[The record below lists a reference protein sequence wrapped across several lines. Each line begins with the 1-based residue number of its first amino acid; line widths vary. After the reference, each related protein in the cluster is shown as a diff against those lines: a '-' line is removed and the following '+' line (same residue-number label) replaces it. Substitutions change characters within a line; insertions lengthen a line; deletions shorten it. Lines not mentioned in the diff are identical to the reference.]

1 MVSLFLYGNYSLK
14 YLSEFF
20 YYLYVILSEAK
31 DLMRVNSFK
40 DEKSYEVSQQHT
52 FRR

>member
-20 YYLYVILSEAK
+20 YYLYVIQSEAFTCHPE
-31 DLMRVNSFK
+31 RS
-40 DEKSYEVSQQHT
+40 EGSYAG
-52 FRR
+52 